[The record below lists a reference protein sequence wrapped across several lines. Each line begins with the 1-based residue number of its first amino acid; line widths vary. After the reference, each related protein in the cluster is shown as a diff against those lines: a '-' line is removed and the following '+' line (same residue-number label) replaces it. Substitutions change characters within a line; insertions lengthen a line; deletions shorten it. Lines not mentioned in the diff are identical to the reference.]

1 MIYKFRRDWEVIV
14 GTVLYM
20 VIMWGVFFYIAFWG
34 NAPIGGLIAIG
45 AVIALPCA
53 TGLRTPRYVYIEK
66 DLIIVK
72 YYLGSKVLTDIASVR
87 RVTKDE
93 LVGSFRLFGNG
104 GFCGYTGWYRK
115 KSIGT
120 YFLMVVNWKELAFIT
135 LANGKQYVI
144 NYPQELFE
152 NKLGDNAN
160 A

>member
-1 MIYKFRRDWEVIV
+1 MIYKFRRSWEVIV
-14 GTVLYM
+14 GTVLSI
-20 VIMWGVFFYIAFWG
+20 VIMWGLFFYIALFG
-34 NAPIGGLIAIG
+34 DAPIWGLIAIG
-45 AVIALPCA
+45 AIFALVCA

-152 NKLGDNAN
+152 NKLGDKAN